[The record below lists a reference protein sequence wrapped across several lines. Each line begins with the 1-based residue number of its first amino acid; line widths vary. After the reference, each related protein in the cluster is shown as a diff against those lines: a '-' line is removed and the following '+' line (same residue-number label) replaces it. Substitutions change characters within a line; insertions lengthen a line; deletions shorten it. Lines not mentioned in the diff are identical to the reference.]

1 MTSSLILARSQF
13 TLSGLRRISHDA
25 GGPASCARVVQRHSC
40 AARSSL
46 FVPGPWIG
54 AGFGKLGRTA
64 ARHFMA
70 DDSAQRL
77 RPRITFYDKDWLFA
91 PAIEVGQQMD
101 FPGDVSVC
109 CKVLFSGLF
118 LS

>member
-1 MTSSLILARSQF
+1 
-13 TLSGLRRISHDA
+13 
-25 GGPASCARVVQRHSC
+25 
-40 AARSSL
+40 
-46 FVPGPWIG
+46 
-54 AGFGKLGRTA
+54 
-64 ARHFMA
+64 MA